1 MIPGEKQV
9 YPISAAQRILRW
21 SEMFSIEPRKVKEN
35 NIISSYMRISDN
47 CNMDALEYAYN
58 ELIKNNDSLRLKL
71 FRTAHGIKQYIKD
84 YTYTKLEQI
93 SVDGDAGFKDF
104 LSNLNRYPVTFFDDN
119 LVWAKLVIRAPGDCS
134 LVTRIHHAVVDG
146 YSIRLIFEQLEKYY
160 DCYLRGETP
169 DAPKTYSITKYFD
182 LQDKYEKSEQHT
194 ADRKYWFHL
203 YTHQRRLSFPAGY
216 RSEIGDCA
224 SERMAVSHD
233 TYQKLQALASRT
245 NCTLQSLLMTLAA
258 VTTYVV
264 TGKENFAIFSL
275 THGRLNQY
283 LKNTVGCMMNTV
295 NVFFDLKPDTTIEKL
310 LPECYLTFLDT
321 LSHGRLPMGEQI
333 PMTYIE
339 AVKHFFNFNPGW
351 LLFSCM
357 EYGDLFAHSAY
368 EMSMIHQ
375 TNQAHQ
381 FYLSMLDVAGERV
394 DFELSYQTRRFKPE
408 AVRQLLKAYYD
419 VICCATDH
427 PQWRIEQIRSEF
439 KKGDKR

>member
-1 MIPGEKQV
+1 
-9 YPISAAQRILRW
+9 
-21 SEMFSIEPRKVKEN
+21 
-35 NIISSYMRISDN
+35 
-47 CNMDALEYAYN
+47 
-58 ELIKNNDSLRLKL
+58 
-71 FRTAHGIKQYIKD
+71 
-84 YTYTKLEQI
+84 
-93 SVDGDAGFKDF
+93 
-104 LSNLNRYPVTFFDDN
+104 
-119 LVWAKLVIRAPGDCS
+119 
-134 LVTRIHHAVVDG
+134 
-146 YSIRLIFEQLEKYY
+146 
-160 DCYLRGETP
+160 
-169 DAPKTYSITKYFD
+169 
-182 LQDKYEKSEQHT
+182 
-194 ADRKYWFHL
+194 
-203 YTHQRRLSFPAGY
+203 
-216 RSEIGDCA
+216 
-224 SERMAVSHD
+224 MAVSHD

-351 LLFSCM
+351 LLFSSM

-381 FYLSMLDVAGERV
+381 FYLSMQDVAGEQV
-394 DFELSYQTRRFKPE
+394 NFELSYQTRRFKPE
-408 AVRQLLKAYYD
+408 TIRQILKDYYY
-419 VICCATDH
+419 VINCATDH
-427 PQWRIEQIRSEF
+427 PQWSIGQIRSEF